1 MGLLLYVPLAHSAP
15 ASFVYQGQIIKPN
28 GHTLEANNVKFTV
41 EVISPGIEE
50 CTLFREQHTI
60 NMMGSNGIFAIE
72 VGDGVR
78 VGASYA
84 DSATLA
90 SALNNSIG
98 NLTGLTCMSGSSYE
112 PTSGDFRKLRITFDD
127 GSGPNTLAQDHRIV
141 SVPFAQSA
149 ASVDGKLGDDLIV
162 RNQDSNFVLTQDNLE
177 SIFTDTNY
185 PELMALLNGTSTT
198 YLSSMPAANFSM
210 NSNRITDLDSPVD
223 PNDATNKNYVDSTI
237 GGLTADPSI
246 ASLSVAETGQVL
258 TWNGTQWETSE
269 IVMEDTTKLP
279 LAGGT
284 MTGAIDMGNQN
295 ITNANQISL
304 NGDLNADGNAN
315 ILGDA
320 LVSGGIG
327 VATGINS
334 DGDISIHDLQA
345 LQLGND
351 IYGSS
356 NYVGFRAPTV
366 IPVDVIWTL
375 PGSDGDIGQVLSTN
389 GSGELSWVDPV
400 DIMGTPAL
408 GGLVDNADYIMI
420 YDVSEGELRRATR
433 AELVLTEAEV
443 DAYVAN
449 NGYAS
454 DADLGTLEG
463 RVTTNEGNITSL
475 DTRVGTAEGN
485 ITGLQGDVAGV
496 QTDVANLDT
505 RVTAA
510 EGEITTIDGRVTT
523 NETDI
528 TNLTTRVTDAE
539 GEITAIDGRVSTN
552 ETDITNLDTRV
563 TANEGAVTALDGRM
577 TTAEGNISTLQTQV
591 GNLDTDLSAVQT
603 DLATAQTDITNL
615 TTRVTDNEGDIST
628 LQGQMTTANT
638 NISDLD
644 GRVTVNEGA
653 ITALDTNKVNR
664 AGDTMSGDLT
674 LADREVRFT
683 SGGANF
689 VGLRAP
695 AGLSADQVWTLP
707 DADGVLGQVLET
719 DGAGALRWR
728 TLDAVGESNTA
739 SNIGT
744 GGVGVYVDK
753 DGVDL
758 RFRNISAASNKVT
771 VTANANNIDVDVDES
786 NLDASLITNV
796 PSGNI
801 DATDIQGA
809 IDELDTEKVAKSG
822 DTMTGDLTL
831 ATNNALILG
840 DSGSNYVG
848 FVAPATVSASQIWT
862 LPESDG
868 SANQVLQTNGLG
880 VLSWVDQAEF
890 TPTAGDYTA
899 SDITFDPSALS
910 VTSIDVQGAVGELDG
925 RMVTAEGNITSIQ
938 GDVTTA
944 QTDITN
950 LTTRV
955 TDAEADIIA
964 IDSRVTTNETD
975 ITNLTT
981 RVTDAENDIVA
992 IDGRVSANETD
1003 ITNLD
1008 TRVTANEGAVT
1019 ALDGRMTSAEGNI
1032 SALQTQVGN
1041 LDTDLSAV
1049 QTDLATAQTD
1059 ITNLTTRVTD
1069 NEGDISTLQGQMTT
1083 ANTNISDLDGRV
1095 TVNEGAITALDTNKV
1110 NRAGDTMSGDLTLAD
1125 REVRFTSGGANFVG
1139 LRAPAGLSA
1148 DQVWTL
1154 PDADGVLGQVLETD
1168 GAGALRWRTLDAV
1181 GESNTASNIG
1191 TGGVGVYVDKDGVDL
1206 RFRNISAASNK
1217 VTVTAN
1223 ANNIDVD
1230 VDESNLDASLI
1241 TNVPSGNIDATD
1253 IQGAIDELDTEKVAK
1268 SGDTMTGDLTLA
1280 TNNALILG
1288 DSGSNYVGF
1297 VAPAT
1302 VSASQI
1308 WTLPES
1314 DGSANQVLQTNGLGV
1329 LSWVDQAEFTPT
1341 AGDYTASDITFD
1353 PSALSVTSI
1362 DVQGAVGELD
1372 GRMVTAEGNITSIQG
1387 DVTTA
1392 QTDITNLT
1400 TRVTDAE
1407 ADIIAID
1414 SRVTTNETDITN
1426 LTTRVTDAEN
1436 DIVAIDGRV
1445 SANETDITNLD
1456 TRVTA
1461 NEGAVT
1467 ALDGRMTSAEGN
1479 ISALQTQ
1486 VGNLDTDLS
1495 AVQTDLATAQT
1506 DITNLTTR
1514 VTDNEG
1520 DISTLQGQMTT
1531 ANTNISDLDGRVTA
1545 NEGAITALDTN
1556 KVNRAGDTMSGNLT
1570 LADREVRFTSGGAN
1584 FVGLR
1589 APAGL
1594 SADQVWT
1601 LPGEDGSV
1609 GQVLET
1615 DGAGALRW
1623 RSLDSVGE
1631 SNTAS
1636 NIGTGGVGVFVDKD
1650 GVDLRFR
1657 NISAA
1662 SNKVTVTANAN
1673 NIDVDVDESNLD
1685 ASLITNVPAGDI
1697 EATDIQDAINEL
1709 DTEKVAKSGDT
1720 MTGDLT
1726 LATNNALILG
1736 DSGANYVG
1744 FVAPATV
1751 SASQIWT
1758 LPTAD
1763 GAANQVLQTN
1773 GSGVLSWVDQADFT
1787 PTAGDY
1793 TASDITFDPSALS
1806 VTSTNVQGAVGELDG
1821 RIVIAEGNITSL
1833 QGDVTTAQTDITN
1846 LTNRVTDAET
1856 DITALDGR
1864 VGANETAISDLD
1876 TRVTANEGNITANEG
1891 AITALDGRMTT
1902 AEGSISAL
1910 QAQVGDTDL
1919 NAVQTDL
1926 AAAQTNITNLT
1937 TRVTDNEG
1945 DISTLQGQMTTANTN
1960 ISALDSRVTANEG
1973 AITALDTN
1981 KVNRAGD
1988 TMTGDLTLDDREIRL
2003 TSGGANFVGLR
2014 APAGLSGNQVWTLP
2028 AADGDADQVL
2038 QTNGAGGLSWV
2049 DLPAGGSDVTTVFGR
2064 DGAVVAQSGDYN
2076 ASQITNTPAG
2086 DIAANNVQDAINELD
2101 DEKVSKSGDTMTGPL
2116 TMNSSAIIDNNNEL
2130 RFSDAGANYV
2140 AFRAPVGLGASTLWT
2155 LPSADGTSGQVLQ
2168 TNGAGVLS
2176 WVDPSGGGGDNLGDH
2191 VATQALDMNGYAIGS
2206 LANGNASNPSLSF
2219 DGAGTTGFYGGS
2231 GTISVTNA
2239 GVHAADINNT
2249 AWSIFRK
2256 VRAWNGEESLPEFS
2270 FTGDTGKGMYHA
2282 GAGVLGFS
2290 VGGVQ
2295 RLRLDNNGKLSIGN
2309 TAPNF
2314 NLTVGNGSSTDG
2326 SIMAQGY
2333 GTVGTSGETL
2343 TVSGAGRR
2351 MFWYAR
2357 KGAFRAGG
2365 VTDDSFNDA
2374 NIGNYSTAFGLNSR
2388 ASGVSSFAIGGGKAY
2403 GNHSIV
2409 LGESMVND
2417 LWPDGTK
2424 SASVAIGDRVW
2435 VYGQNA
2441 TGLGSE
2447 IDVYGHR
2454 SMALGRRVKT
2464 GTNYNTNTGVNSL
2477 AISAGEATGAW
2488 PEVSGNESIGIFIGN
2503 QGGQTIT
2510 ANNVMAILGGNVG
2523 IGVNSPTSTLEVNG
2537 QVRNSSSISNASATI
2552 NFASGNLQYTS
2563 DNCGTFNLHNLKD
2576 GGVYNFAVK
2585 GPNSAT
2591 CTFNA
2596 FSDAGSTSLDVHMP
2610 KGHGATIE
2618 GQHTIYSIMV
2628 MGGDAY
2634 VSWVNEFD

>member
-1 MGLLLYVPLAHSAP
+1 LAHSAP

-577 TTAEGNISTLQTQV
+577 TTAEGNIST
-591 GNLDTDLSAVQT
+591 
-603 DLATAQTDITNL
+603 
-615 TTRVTDNEGDIST
+615 
-628 LQGQMTTANT
+628 
-638 NISDLD
+638 
-644 GRVTVNEGA
+644 
-653 ITALDTNKVNR
+653 
-664 AGDTMSGDLT
+664 
-674 LADREVRFT
+674 
-683 SGGANF
+683 
-689 VGLRAP
+689 
-695 AGLSADQVWTLP
+695 
-707 DADGVLGQVLET
+707 
-719 DGAGALRWR
+719 
-728 TLDAVGESNTA
+728 
-739 SNIGT
+739 
-744 GGVGVYVDK
+744 
-753 DGVDL
+753 
-758 RFRNISAASNKVT
+758 
-771 VTANANNIDVDVDES
+771 
-786 NLDASLITNV
+786 
-796 PSGNI
+796 
-801 DATDIQGA
+801 
-809 IDELDTEKVAKSG
+809 
-822 DTMTGDLTL
+822 
-831 ATNNALILG
+831 
-840 DSGSNYVG
+840 
-848 FVAPATVSASQIWT
+848 
-862 LPESDG
+862 
-868 SANQVLQTNGLG
+868 
-880 VLSWVDQAEF
+880 
-890 TPTAGDYTA
+890 
-899 SDITFDPSALS
+899 
-910 VTSIDVQGAVGELDG
+910 
-925 RMVTAEGNITSIQ
+925 
-938 GDVTTA
+938 
-944 QTDITN
+944 
-950 LTTRV
+950 
-955 TDAEADIIA
+955 
-964 IDSRVTTNETD
+964 
-975 ITNLTT
+975 
-981 RVTDAENDIVA
+981 
-992 IDGRVSANETD
+992 
-1003 ITNLD
+1003 
-1008 TRVTANEGAVT
+1008 
-1019 ALDGRMTSAEGNI
+1019 
-1032 SALQTQVGN
+1032 LQTQVGN